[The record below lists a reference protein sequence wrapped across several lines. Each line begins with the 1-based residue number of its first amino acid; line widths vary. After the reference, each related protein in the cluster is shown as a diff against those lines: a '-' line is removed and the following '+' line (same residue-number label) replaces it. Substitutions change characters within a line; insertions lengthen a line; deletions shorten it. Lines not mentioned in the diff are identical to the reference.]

1 MVGCR
6 SCAFTYIRLTWFDVL
21 AGHSSTYLVRME
33 RFLSWRVQVPKRGS
47 RLSHQ
52 SAPTLNSAECRR
64 QRTQRL
70 TLLTVS
76 SRVMMLFVFRVMHP
90 QPIIVPIQ
98 ECCALH
104 TGVNGQLF
112 ALALTSTLEGILR
125 ACSRG
130 KNVKREM
137 TSMNAE
143 SSPSRSR
150 GDSREEASSH
160 YAWARC
166 DLD

>member
-1 MVGCR
+1 
-6 SCAFTYIRLTWFDVL
+6 
-21 AGHSSTYLVRME
+21 
-33 RFLSWRVQVPKRGS
+33 
-47 RLSHQ
+47 
-52 SAPTLNSAECRR
+52 
-64 QRTQRL
+64 
-70 TLLTVS
+70 
-76 SRVMMLFVFRVMHP
+76 MLFVFRVMHP
-90 QPIIVPIQ
+90 KPIIAPIH

-125 ACSRG
+125 ACSRPGPSQDRG
-130 KNVKREM
+130 KNAKREM
-137 TSMNAE
+137 TSMNAG
-143 SSPSRSR
+143 SPPSRSR